1 MLIAT
6 LTITIRIPWAHSLKE
21 KRSEVKKLV
30 ERTRNRFNAS
40 VVELAGQDLHQTIV
54 LGVAVIAPNAALG
67 DGMLE
72 KILAFV
78 EGNTQGEITDLC
90 REYR

>member
-1 MLIAT
+1 M
-6 LTITIRIPWAHSLKE
+6 
-21 KRSEVKKLV
+21 
-30 ERTRNRFNAS
+30 
-40 VVELAGQDLHQTIV
+40 